1 MSEEKVKLEDVVS
14 ISGIQGLHHIVGRSK
29 SGIIVESFD
38 ERRKRMPVALSNKVS
53 ILSEIAMFALSE
65 DVRLGD
71 IMLRIKN
78 QELEPPAP
86 KANVRDLHHFME
98 MALPDFDK
106 TRVYDSHIQKLAN
119 WFRILEPVLDF
130 ENLAKVSDEAA
141 EAEKEAA
148 EGQAEAAEE

>member
-1 MSEEKVKLEDVVS
+1 MEKIKLEDVVS
-14 ISGIQGLHHIVGRSK
+14 ISGVQGLHHIVGRSK
-29 SGIIVESFD
+29 SGIIVESLD

-78 QELEPPAP
+78 QELEPPAT
-86 KANVRDLHHFME
+86 KANIRDLHHFME

-119 WFRILEPVLDF
+119 WYRILESVLDF
-130 ENLAKVSDEAA
+130 ENLAEV
-141 EAEKEAA
+141 AEKADT
-148 EGQAEAAEE
+148 EEEESAGE

>member
-1 MSEEKVKLEDVVS
+1 MEKIKLEDVVS

-29 SGIIVESFD
+29 SGIIVESLD

-78 QELEPPAP
+78 QELEPPAT
-86 KANVRDLHHFME
+86 KANIRDLHHFME

-119 WFRILEPVLDF
+119 WYRILESVLDF
-130 ENLAKVSDEAA
+130 ENLAEV
-141 EAEKEAA
+141 AEKADT
-148 EGQAEAAEE
+148 EEEESAGE

>member
-1 MSEEKVKLEDVVS
+1 MSEEKIKLEDVVS
-14 ISGIQGLHHIVGRSK
+14 IGGVQGLHKIVGRSK
-29 SGIIVESFD
+29 NGIIVESLD

-86 KANVRDLHHFME
+86 KASIKDLHHFME

-106 TRVYDSHIQKLAN
+106 SRVYDSHIQKLAN
-119 WFRILEPVLDF
+119 WYRILEPVLDF
-130 ENLAKVSDEAA
+130 ENLAEASEKAESEEQEEAA
-141 EAEKEAA
+141 GE
-148 EGQAEAAEE
+148 

>member
-1 MSEEKVKLEDVVS
+1 MEKIKLEDVVS
-14 ISGIQGLHHIVGRSK
+14 ISGVQGLHHIVGRSK
-29 SGIIVESFD
+29 SGIIVESLD

-53 ILSEIAMFALSE
+53 ILSEIAMFALSK

-78 QELEPPAP
+78 QELEPPAT
-86 KANVRDLHHFME
+86 KANIRDLHHFME

-119 WFRILEPVLDF
+119 WYRILESVLDF
-130 ENLAKVSDEAA
+130 ENLAEV
-141 EAEKEAA
+141 AEKADT
-148 EGQAEAAEE
+148 EEEESAGE